1 MEGQELTSDI
11 RQCNK
16 CSEYKYLTDYYV
28 RKDSKDGYAKTCK
41 TCKNFL
47 DRLRYK
53 QNKENIFSEVEI
65 STDLSLPELKALV
78 KTHRIVLKGH
88 CNKQDIVDVLKE
100 NQVLPLDYTLSK
112 RRVKNAAPLAR
123 AAPHTSCASQ
133 INAKTNIV
141 AKQPK
146 VPRKVQLTLAE
157 QDGTLTDTGGPTS
170 STVHQFPSIYK
181 AAKFLGV
188 YSCVVA
194 TNDMLYYKS
203 KIDGKNYKIN
213 LLDK

>member
-1 MEGQELTSDI
+1 MDGQELLLDTPL

-28 RKDSKDGYAKTCK
+28 RKDLKDGYAKTCK

-78 KTHRIVLKGH
+78 KKHGIVLRGH

-112 RRVKNAAPLAR
+112 RRVKNAAP
-123 AAPHTSCASQ
+123 HTSCASQ
-133 INAKTNIV
+133 VKPDTV
-141 AKQPK
+141 VKQPK

-157 QDGTLTDTGGPTS
+157 KDGTVTD
-170 STVHQFPSIYK
+170 TVHQFPSIYK

-203 KIDGKNYKIN
+203 KIDGNNYKIN
-213 LLDK
+213 LLA